1 VTDNSTMPTLE
12 NSPAP
17 RRFLLWIVV
26 AVVLIY
32 ACAFQGT
39 RAIYSPDE
47 GRYTDVAIGML
58 DDGDWLKPMVHP
70 EFVHMTKPPVTY
82 WAIGASLGLLGR
94 SEFAARL
101 PNALAFAGTI
111 FLMFWLGKRITPNQ
125 RWLPALIYATFVF
138 PSLASNIVTTD
149 TLLTFFETLQLAAF
163 AAWYW
168 PDASMSERNAR
179 WLFWFG
185 AALAFLTKGPP
196 GLLLLLGCLVF
207 TGMDGGF
214 ARLRRLLR
222 WDGLLAFVVIGG
234 SWYGIEVARDPA
246 MLHYF
251 LVDEVVD
258 RIATDK
264 MHRNGAWYDGFKIY
278 LPTLLVGT
286 LPWLPVAAWMA
297 WQKKRT
303 PKIFWR
309 TSGEFRWLTLCFCLP
324 LIVFMVSRSRL
335 PLYILPLFPVLACML
350 SLAIEQVNVRR
361 TWLTAMLVLW
371 AGVLVGGR
379 AASVLLDAHD
389 DDKKLAQALS
399 AVLPAHPAE
408 VAFVEVAPRYGLRFY
423 LGATIERLTLPG
435 RRMLPSSEDFSEEM
449 REDEGCR
456 VLLVDNANLPATLQ
470 TLADDGVQFHRLA
483 DARGY
488 VVLVQATRD
497 CPDYGAVTSN

>member
-1 VTDNSTMPTLE
+1 MHTGENTTALRRLMP
-12 NSPAP
+12 
-17 RRFLLWIVV
+17 WIAA
-26 AVVLIY
+26 AVVLVY
-32 ACAFQGT
+32 ACAFQGS

-70 EFVHMTKPPVTY
+70 EFVHMTKPPMTY
-82 WAIGASLGLLGR
+82 WAIGASLGTFGR
-94 SEFAARL
+94 TEFAARL
-101 PNALAFAGTI
+101 PNALALAGTV
-111 FLMFWLGKRITPNQ
+111 FLLFWIGKRITPQQ
-125 RWLPALIYATFVF
+125 RWLPTVIYATFVF

-179 WLFWFG
+179 WLLWLG

-196 GLLLLLGCLVF
+196 GLLILLGCLVF
-207 TGMDGGF
+207 TGMDGGL
-214 ARLRRLLR
+214 ARLRALLR
-222 WDGLLAFVVIGG
+222 WDGLLAFAAIGG
-234 SWYGIEVARDPA
+234 SWYGVEIARDPA

-258 RIATDK
+258 RIASDK
-264 MHRNGAWYDGFKIY
+264 THRNGAWYDGFKIY
-278 LPTLLVGT
+278 LPTLLIGT

-297 WQKKRT
+297 WKQQRT
-303 PKIFWR
+303 PKTMWGA
-309 TSGEFRWLTLCFCLP
+309 SNQFRWLTWCFVLP
-324 LIVFMVSRSRL
+324 LIVFMISRSRL
-335 PLYILPLFPVLACML
+335 PLYILPLFPVLACV
-350 SLAIEQVNVRR
+350 LALVIEQVNVRR
-361 TWLTAMLVLW
+361 VWLSALLVLW
-371 AGVLVGGR
+371 AGALVGGR
-379 AASVLLDAHD
+379 AASVLLDARD
-389 DDKKLAQALS
+389 DDRKLAAALMDE
-399 AVLPAHPAE
+399 LPAHPAE

-435 RRMLPSSEDFSEEM
+435 RRLLPSSEDFSEEM

-456 VLLVDNANLPATLQ
+456 VLLLDQANLPATLK
-470 TLADDGVQFHRLA
+470 TLADDGVQYSRLG

-497 CPDYGAVTSN
+497 CPDYAAVTSN

>member
-1 VTDNSTMPTLE
+1 MSDNSAMQSRAARSTLQ
-12 NSPAP
+12 
-17 RRFLLWIVV
+17 RLLPWIVV

-32 ACAFQGT
+32 ACAFQGS

-70 EFVHMTKPPVTY
+70 EFVHMTKPPMTY
-82 WAIGASLGLLGR
+82 WAIGASLGLFGR

-101 PNALAFAGTI
+101 PNALALAGTL
-111 FLMFWLGKRITPNQ
+111 FLLLWLGKRVTPQQ
-125 RWLPALIYATFVF
+125 RWLPMLIYATFVF

-168 PDASMSERNAR
+168 PDASLRERNAR
-179 WLFWFG
+179 WLFWLG

-196 GLLLLLGCLVF
+196 GLLVLLGCLVF
-207 TGMDGGF
+207 TGTDGGF
-214 ARLRRLLR
+214 ARLRALLR
-222 WDGLLAFVVIGG
+222 WDGLLGFLVIGG
-234 SWYGIEVARDPA
+234 SWYGAEIARDPK

-251 LVDEVVD
+251 LVDEVVE

-278 LPTLLVGT
+278 FPTLLIGT

-297 WQKKRT
+297 WKKKRT
-303 PKIFWR
+303 PTMFWR
-309 TSGEFRWLTLCFCLP
+309 TSATFRWLTWCFCLP
-324 LIVFMVSRSRL
+324 LIVFMISRSRL

-350 SLAIEQVNVRR
+350 ALAVEQVNPRR
-361 TWLTAMLVLW
+361 TWLAALLVLW

-379 AASVLLDAHD
+379 GASVLLDAHD
-389 DDKKLAQALS
+389 DDKKLAQALEDE
-399 AVLPAHPAE
+399 LPAHPAE

-423 LGATIERLTLPG
+423 LGATVERLTLPG
-435 RRMLPSSEDFSEEM
+435 RRMLPSSEDFSQEM
-449 REDEGCR
+449 QENEGCR

-470 TLADDGVQFHRLA
+470 TLTDDGVKFHRLA

-488 VVLVQATRD
+488 IVIVQATSD
-497 CPDYGAVTSN
+497 CPAYALTSK